1 MKTLIAKFFI
11 VSALL
16 TLLTGC
22 KEEALTATVRTGDTV
37 IVSLSADDLR
47 ESGDTSGSAI
57 LRAEQLSASLTDAAN
72 TEHSV
77 QVRQVFRVYA
87 DPTSEVQQLD
97 NAGLWL
103 AAIDLVDPL
112 SASAPTLASGSAELT
127 LSAPGYFDTDKVV
140 TLEVVA
146 GLGTPKTFGDL
157 SLGAE
162 SIEPAPQALA
172 TVTGSLEGHLLA
184 AVQHQ
189 FTIPHSDTLD
199 IDSGTALKAALVK
212 KLPGQE
218 MVNLN
223 VTTTATESGATEVQV
238 YLTAVEGL
246 SEVQLSEFNIALIS
260 QIDAANAQ
268 ADYWSQH
275 YSGSQYF
282 DTEGNTLSLSTQVS
296 AIR

>member
-1 MKTLIAKFFI
+1 MKTLIAKLFV
-11 VSALL
+11 VSALF
-16 TLLTGC
+16 TLLAGC
-22 KEEALTATVRTGDTV
+22 KEEALTSTVRTGDTV
-37 IVSLSADDLR
+37 IISLSADDLS

-57 LRAEQLSASLTDAAN
+57 LRVEQLSASLVDAAD
-72 TEHSV
+72 TEHTV

-87 DPTSEVQQLD
+87 DPTSEVQQME
-97 NAGLWL
+97 NTGLWL

-112 SASAPTLASGSAELT
+112 SSSAPTLASGTAELI
-127 LSAPGYFDTDKVV
+127 LSAPGYFDGDKVV
-140 TLEVVA
+140 TVEVVA
-146 GLGTPKTFGDL
+146 GLGTPKTFSDL
-157 SLGAE
+157 SLSAE
-162 SIEPAPQALA
+162 AIEPAPQALA
-172 TVTGSLEGHLLA
+172 FVSGSLEGHLLA

-199 IDSGTALKAALVK
+199 TDSGAVLKAALVK

-218 MVNLN
+218 AVNLN
-223 VTTTATESGATEVQV
+223 VTATASESGTTEVQV

-246 SEVQLSEFNIALIS
+246 SESQMSEFNIALIS

-268 ADYWSQH
+268 SDYWSQH

-282 DTEGNTLSLSTQVS
+282 DTEGNRLSLSTQVS